1 MQDSPL
7 TRNFIGSPALCSLL
21 GFSTLEPHFR
31 QIFFGYMSLSIAV
44 VVTELTAGSSW
55 WIVTL
60 TDLQQLV
67 NLASMVPVHFLS
79 FSFLPFLYKVFI
91 QILIDFFFLIVST
104 GTTRLQGSILIQ
116 NHHRILL
123 QHSGPL
129 PLVFTLSLSLSLLV
143 LYLVAEKNVREKKE
157 LFCEEFQVL

>member
-44 VVTELTAGSSW
+44 IVTELTAGSSW

-91 QILIDFFFLIVST
+91 QILIEFFLFFYFYFYCEYRHNEIARLNPNTKSPSDSAPTFRSSPT
-104 GTTRLQGSILIQ
+104 G
-116 NHHRILL
+116 
-123 QHSGPL
+123 
-129 PLVFTLSLSLSLLV
+129 FYSLSIS
-143 LYLVAEKNVREKKE
+143 
-157 LFCEEFQVL
+157 